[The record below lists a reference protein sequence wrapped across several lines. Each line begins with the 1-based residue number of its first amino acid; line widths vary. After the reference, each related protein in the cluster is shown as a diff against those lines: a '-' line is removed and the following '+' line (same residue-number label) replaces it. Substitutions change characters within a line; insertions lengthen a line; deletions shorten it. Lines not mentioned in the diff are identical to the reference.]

1 MAQAG
6 IYIIRCKPTGK
17 VYVGSSKNIQA
28 RWYLHKQQ
36 VNRGKHH
43 SKKLQADWDKYGEGA
58 FEFEVIK
65 EVTDG
70 FMTVYE
76 QLYINQYDSCVS
88 GYNILEKAG
97 SYFVLPNKQNRR
109 LECIVSLRITETLN
123 EKLKQF
129 PDKSEFCRDAIT
141 TALGRSTSSRKS
153 TGIQF
158 IKDAVAKAIREYN
171 NN

>member
-1 MAQAG
+1 MTAG
-6 IYIIRCKPTGK
+6 VYIIRCKVTGK

-28 RWYLHKQQ
+28 RWQGHK
-36 VNRGKHH
+36 VSIKRGKHH
-43 SKKLQADWDKYGEGA
+43 SRKLQEDWNKYGENA
-58 FEFEVIK
+58 FEFEIVK
-65 EVTDG
+65 EVADG

-76 QLYINQYDSCVS
+76 QLYINQYDSCTN
-88 GYNILEKAG
+88 GYNVLEKAG
-97 SYFVLPNKQNRR
+97 SYFVLPNRQNRR
-109 LECIVSLRITETLN
+109 LECIVTLRITETLN

-141 TALGRSTSSRKS
+141 TALGRSTSSRKT

-171 NN
+171 G